1 MPIDQFLATA
11 DLLPEICL
19 LVTGDAVILAANQ
32 SATVAGLSPQ
42 LLRGRSFFEITATP
56 RGAIRD
62 YLRACSR
69 SRRLLPGSM
78 ILTTNGQE
86 SPYHCQGGVFQPR
99 RDDLPA
105 EIFLRLIPKESA
117 TSQFLA
123 LNQRLDALS
132 MEVRRRQQTELRLRE
147 ETERLKVTLSSIGD
161 AVIATDDHGRVLLMN
176 PNAEAFTGWKQ
187 SEASGRPLSD
197 VFHIVNEFTRQPAE
211 NPCERVLREG
221 VVLGLANHTIL
232 IARDGSERAI
242 DDSAAPIKDALGHVS
257 GAIFV
262 FRDVTERRKA
272 EHAKSRLAAIVHS
285 SQDAIISKSLEGR
298 ITSWNEAAE
307 RMFGYTA
314 AEAIGQP
321 IRLLA
326 PEGRADEM
334 REILNR
340 IRRGERVEHF
350 ETIRRR
356 KDGAIVPVSLTV
368 SPLRNERGEVIGASK
383 IARDITD
390 RKRADED
397 REILLK
403 AERAA
408 RTEAERANR
417 MKDEFLSTVSHEI
430 RTPLNAILGWTQIL
444 RTKKTGTADLEQGL
458 DVIERNARLQT
469 QIIDD
474 LLDMSRIISGKIRL
488 EIQPVYLP
496 SVIESALATV
506 RPAAAA
512 KGISIATKIATEVGP
527 VMADGG
533 RLQQI
538 VWNLLSNAIKFTP
551 REGSIEIGIS
561 KVEAN
566 IELTVSDTGQ
576 GISAE
581 FLPYVFDRFRQADST
596 TRRQVGG
603 LGLGLAIVKQLTE
616 LHGGTVRAHSAGEGR
631 GATFSVC
638 LPIQDGHAPQTDM
651 VFRDSGATS
660 LQSTPSLAGLKVLV
674 VDDDQDSRDLVHRV
688 LSDREATVFM
698 AASAAEGM
706 AALQRERPHMLVSDI
721 GMPHEDGYDFIRKVR
736 ALPAEVGG
744 QIPAAALTAFAR
756 SEDRTRALL
765 AGYHTHIV
773 KPVDP
778 SELVAVVAAL
788 AGRTGR

>member
-32 SATVAGLSPQ
+32 SASVAGLSPIM
-42 LLRGRSFFEITATP
+42 LRGRSLFEITATS

-105 EIFLRLIPKESA
+105 EIFLRLIPKENA
-117 TSQFLA
+117 TTQFVA

-132 MEVRRRQQTELRLRE
+132 TEVRRRQQTELRLRE

-187 SEASGRPLSD
+187 TEASGRPLSD

-242 DDSAAPIKDALGHVS
+242 DDSAAPIKDAVGRVS

-272 EHAKSRLAAIVHS
+272 EEAKSRLAAIVHS
-285 SQDAIISKSLEGR
+285 SQDAIISKSLDGR
-298 ITSWNEAAE
+298 IRSWNEAAE
-307 RMFGYTA
+307 RMYGYTA
-314 AEAIGQP
+314 AEAIGQS

-326 PEGRADEM
+326 PDDRPDEM
-334 REILNR
+334 QEILNR

-350 ETIRRR
+350 ETMRRR

-390 RKRADED
+390 RRRADED
-397 REILLK
+397 RPS
-403 AERAA
+403 A
-408 RTEAERANR
+408 
-417 MKDEFLSTVSHEI
+417 
-430 RTPLNAILGWTQIL
+430 P
-444 RTKKTGTADLEQGL
+444 TA
-458 DVIERNARLQT
+458 
-469 QIIDD
+469 
-474 LLDMSRIISGKIRL
+474 
-488 EIQPVYLP
+488 
-496 SVIESALATV
+496 
-506 RPAAAA
+506 
-512 KGISIATKIATEVGP
+512 
-527 VMADGG
+527 
-533 RLQQI
+533 
-538 VWNLLSNAIKFTP
+538 
-551 REGSIEIGIS
+551 
-561 KVEAN
+561 
-566 IELTVSDTGQ
+566 
-576 GISAE
+576 
-581 FLPYVFDRFRQADST
+581 
-596 TRRQVGG
+596 
-603 LGLGLAIVKQLTE
+603 
-616 LHGGTVRAHSAGEGR
+616 
-631 GATFSVC
+631 
-638 LPIQDGHAPQTDM
+638 
-651 VFRDSGATS
+651 
-660 LQSTPSLAGLKVLV
+660 
-674 VDDDQDSRDLVHRV
+674 
-688 LSDREATVFM
+688 
-698 AASAAEGM
+698 
-706 AALQRERPHMLVSDI
+706 
-721 GMPHEDGYDFIRKVR
+721 
-736 ALPAEVGG
+736 
-744 QIPAAALTAFAR
+744 
-756 SEDRTRALL
+756 
-765 AGYHTHIV
+765 
-773 KPVDP
+773 
-778 SELVAVVAAL
+778 
-788 AGRTGR
+788 